1 MKAFNNLFFPVLI
14 CFLFFCGCNRG
25 NIAFLEYHHISGQH
39 WNDNQTLNFS
49 PIINDATSPY
59 NLWIELRHNNDYPYQ
74 NIWFFV
80 SILKKDSVL
89 KTDTLQYM
97 LADDFGKWQGRG
109 NNAFYQQSLIYKNLY
124 QFPDT
129 GKFDIRV
136 QHAMRDSRLKGVEDV
151 GIRIETVNSEQ

>member
-14 CFLFFCGCNRG
+14 CSLFFCGCNRK
-25 NIAFLEYHHISGQH
+25 NIAFLEYHHIPDQN
-39 WNDNQTLNFS
+39 WNDNHTLNFS
-49 PIINDATSPY
+49 PIINDANSPY

-80 SILKKDSVL
+80 SILQKDSVL

-109 NNAFYQQSLIYKNLY
+109 YNTFYQQSLIYKNLY
-124 QFPDT
+124 QFSDT